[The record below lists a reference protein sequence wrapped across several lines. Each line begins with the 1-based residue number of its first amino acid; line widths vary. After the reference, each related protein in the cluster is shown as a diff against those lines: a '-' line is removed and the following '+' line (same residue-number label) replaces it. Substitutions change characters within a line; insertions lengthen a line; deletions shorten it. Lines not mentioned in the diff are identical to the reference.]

1 MDILFHEKMY
11 QNGYSEKK
19 IEKIRKKIQKLS
31 PKLNLFLITL
41 PIGPEGILEIY
52 WYPELLQPLYRCSQE
67 KMIVVGIAASREEA
81 YELVEQIIQD
91 IGWNEGTISV
101 RDYFEERV

>member
-19 IEKIRKKIQKLS
+19 LEKIQKLS

-67 KMIVVGIAASREEA
+67 KMIVVGIAASREDA

>member
-1 MDILFHEKMY
+1 
-11 QNGYSEKK
+11 
-19 IEKIRKKIQKLS
+19 
-31 PKLNLFLITL
+31 
-41 PIGPEGILEIY
+41 
-52 WYPELLQPLYRCSQE
+52 
-67 KMIVVGIAASREEA
+67 MIVVGIAASREDA

>member
-11 QNGYSEKK
+11 QNEYSEKK

-67 KMIVVGIAASREEA
+67 KMIVVGIAASREDA